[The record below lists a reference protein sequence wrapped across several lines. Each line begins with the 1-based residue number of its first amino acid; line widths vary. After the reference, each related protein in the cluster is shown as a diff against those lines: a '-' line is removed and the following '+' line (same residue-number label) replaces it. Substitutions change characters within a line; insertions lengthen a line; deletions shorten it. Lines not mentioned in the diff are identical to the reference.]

1 MPNRSRQSR
10 QPCPACLA
18 EQSAGNRETVYFMAL
33 HQSQKKEQAT
43 MIYGGTKGSVFCV
56 DERSGREVWRTAVN
70 PGLLGSSGDVA
81 VLLRGN
87 VVVASCYGNIWGL
100 DAASGRE
107 LWHNDLPGLGHGFV
121 TLCDDSHAVQYI
133 HVETQSASHN

>member
-1 MPNRSRQSR
+1 
-10 QPCPACLA
+10 
-18 EQSAGNRETVYFMAL
+18 
-33 HQSQKKEQAT
+33 

-81 VLLRGN
+81 VLLRGS

-107 LWHNDLPGLGHGFV
+107 LWHNKLPGLGHGFV

-133 HVETQSASHN
+133 HVETQSTSHD